1 MEQETVKLLNVLRRI
16 ARAAGYAAWTK
27 PGPDATQ
34 FCAAQYNRV
43 LARLAEIEPS
53 VKPLFA
59 PLSDSASSEVIRMA
73 ARELLAYF
81 EEEAEE
87 PEFVR
92 GLGDAVRGLGGAF
105 YVNCKPRLP
114 RLPRVRCV
122 PINFRCD

>member
-27 PGPDATQ
+27 AAPDATQ
-34 FCAAQYNRV
+34 FCVGQYNRV
-43 LARLAEIEPS
+43 LARLAELEPS

-59 PLSDSASSEVIRMA
+59 PLADSASPEVIRLA

-81 EEEAEE
+81 EVDE

-92 GLGDAVRGLGGAF
+92 HFGRAF
-105 YVNCKPRLP
+105 EIRCRPRM
-114 RLPRVRCV
+114 RRHRVRCV
-122 PINFRCD
+122 PITVRCD